1 MSQPRRI
8 VLAAL
13 LGCLAGVVI
22 ATATFLLSRE
32 AGQDKGIPTGDARL
46 LAEVMGLIQDDYVD
60 KTDDHTLM
68 SNAIRGMVGELDPHS
83 AFMDRD
89 EFEDL
94 KIATEG
100 NYSGI
105 GVEVTAEDGV
115 LTVIA
120 PLDDSPAARAGI
132 RPGDAILA
140 IDGQLLRSEPL
151 DDAIKRIRGE
161 PGTVVKLGIGREPLP
176 KPLELTIERAVVSVH
191 SVRFDML
198 EPGYGYLRISQFSE
212 TTGPD
217 TLAAIRALEDEAG
230 GELRGLV
237 LDLRNNPGGL
247 LDEAVAVAD
256 RFLPGNL
263 PIVRTRGRNGSGASE
278 ERSRERDTEPAYP
291 LVVLVNA
298 GSASA
303 SEIVAGALQDHRRAL
318 VMGSQTFGKGSVQTV
333 IELADG
339 SGLKLTIARYYTP
352 SGRSI
357 QEKGITP
364 DLLLPEEG
372 EAVREKDLE
381 RHFKA
386 EPVAAAVAPAVAA
399 ALPATVP
406 AWSVTAG
413 VKDAALRT
421 ALDYLHRAGSGPARV
436 RTAR

>member
-13 LGCLAGVVI
+13 LGCLVGVVI
-22 ATATFLLSRE
+22 AAATFWLSRE

-46 LAEVMGLIQDDYVD
+46 LAEVMGLIHDDYVD

-83 AFMDRD
+83 AFMDQD

-140 IDGQLLRSEPL
+140 IDGQLLRGEPL

-237 LDLRNNPGGL
+237 LDLRNNPGGV
-247 LDEAVAVAD
+247 LDAAVEVSDAFLEDGTIVTAEGRSAESRFRMEALEGDLSRGA
-256 RFLPGNL
+256 
-263 PIVRTRGRNGSGASE
+263 PIA
-278 ERSRERDTEPAYP
+278 
-291 LVVLVNA
+291 VLVNG

-303 SEIVAGALQDHRRAL
+303 AEIVAGALRDNGRAKIL
-318 VMGSQTFGKGSVQTV
+318 GQKTFGKGSVQTV
-333 IELADG
+333 LPLEDG
-339 SGLKLTIARYYTP
+339 QALKLTTSRYFTP
-352 SGRSI
+352 SGVSI
-357 QEKGITP
+357 HERGIEP
-364 DLLLPEEG
+364 DVPLPEPDVITAG
-372 EAVREKDLE
+372 IVDAAE
-381 RHFKA
+381 RDA
-386 EPVAAAVAPAVAA
+386 EIHAAVAWLKTGKTQLVSAE
-399 ALPATVP
+399 
-406 AWSVTAG
+406 
-413 VKDAALRT
+413 
-421 ALDYLHRAGSGPARV
+421 
-436 RTAR
+436 

>member
-1 MSQPRRI
+1 MNQPRRI

-22 ATATFLLSRE
+22 AAATAWLSRGSRE
-32 AGQDKGIPTGDARL
+32 ETGIPAHDARL
-46 LAEVMGLIQDDYVD
+46 LSEVMGLIHDDYVD

-83 AFMDRD
+83 AFMDKD

-115 LTVIA
+115 LTVTA

-140 IDGQLLRSEPL
+140 IDGRLLRNEPL

-176 KPLELTIERAVVSVH
+176 QPLELSIERAVVSVH
-191 SVRFDML
+191 SVRFGML

-217 TLAAIRALEDEAG
+217 TLAAVRALESESG
-230 GELRGLV
+230 GKLRGLV
-237 LDLRNNPGGL
+237 LDLRNNPGGV
-247 LDEAVAVAD
+247 LDAAVEVSDAFLEDGTIVSAEGRSAESRFRMEAVEGDLA
-256 RFLPGNL
+256 
-263 PIVRTRGRNGSGASE
+263 RGA
-278 ERSRERDTEPAYP
+278 AIA
-291 LVVLVNA
+291 VLVNE

-303 SEIVAGALQDHRRAL
+303 AEIVAGALRDNGRAKL
-318 VMGSQTFGKGSVQTV
+318 LGQKTFGKGSVQTV
-333 IELADG
+333 LPLEDG
-339 SGLKLTIARYYTP
+339 QALKLTTSRYFTP
-352 SGRSI
+352 SGVSI
-357 QEKGITP
+357 HERGIEP
-364 DLLLPEEG
+364 DVPLPEPEVIAAGAEDAG
-372 EAVREKDLE
+372 ERDPEI
-381 RHFKA
+381 R
-386 EPVAAAVAPAVAA
+386 AAVDFLKTGKTQLVSAE
-399 ALPATVP
+399 
-406 AWSVTAG
+406 
-413 VKDAALRT
+413 
-421 ALDYLHRAGSGPARV
+421 
-436 RTAR
+436 

>member
-22 ATATFLLSRE
+22 AAATFWLSRE
-32 AGQDKGIPTGDARL
+32 AGQDEGIPTGDARL
-46 LAEVMGLIQDDYVD
+46 LAEVMGLIHDDYVD

-115 LTVIA
+115 LIVIA

-237 LDLRNNPGGL
+237 LDLRNNPGGV
-247 LDEAVAVAD
+247 LDAAVEVSDAFLEDGTIVTAEGRSAESRFRMEALEGDLSRGA
-256 RFLPGNL
+256 
-263 PIVRTRGRNGSGASE
+263 PIA
-278 ERSRERDTEPAYP
+278 
-291 LVVLVNA
+291 VLVNG

-303 SEIVAGALQDHRRAL
+303 AEIVAGALRDNGRAKIL
-318 VMGSQTFGKGSVQTV
+318 GQKTFGKGSVQTV
-333 IELADG
+333 LPLEDG
-339 SGLKLTIARYYTP
+339 QALKLTTSRYFTP
-352 SGRSI
+352 SGVSI
-357 QEKGITP
+357 HERGIEP
-364 DLLLPEEG
+364 DVPLPEPDAITAG
-372 EAVREKDLE
+372 IVDAAE
-381 RHFKA
+381 RDA
-386 EPVAAAVAPAVAA
+386 EIHAAVAWLKTGKTQLVSAE
-399 ALPATVP
+399 
-406 AWSVTAG
+406 
-413 VKDAALRT
+413 
-421 ALDYLHRAGSGPARV
+421 
-436 RTAR
+436 

>member
-1 MSQPRRI
+1 MRDPRRI

-22 ATATFLLSRE
+22 AAATFWLSRE
-32 AGQDKGIPTGDARL
+32 TAREEGIPTGDARL
-46 LAEVMGLIQDDYVD
+46 LAEVMGLIHDDYVD
-60 KTDDHTLM
+60 DTDDHTLM

-83 AFMDRD
+83 AFMNRD

-140 IDGQLLRSEPL
+140 IDGRLLRSEPL
-151 DDAIKRIRGE
+151 DEAIKRIRGE
-161 PGTVVKLGIGREPLP
+161 PGTVVKLGIGREALT

-217 TLAAIRALEDEAG
+217 TLAAIRALENEAG

-237 LDLRNNPGGL
+237 LDLRNNPGGV
-247 LDEAVAVAD
+247 LDAAVEVSDAFLEDGTIVTAEGRSAESRFRMEALEGD
-256 RFLPGNL
+256 LS
-263 PIVRTRGRNGSGASE
+263 RGA
-278 ERSRERDTEPAYP
+278 AIA
-291 LVVLVNA
+291 VLVNG

-303 SEIVAGALQDHRRAL
+303 AEIVAGALRDNGRAKIL
-318 VMGSQTFGKGSVQTV
+318 GQKTFGKGSVQTV
-333 IELADG
+333 LPLEDG
-339 SGLKLTIARYYTP
+339 QALKLTTSRYFTP
-352 SGRSI
+352 SGVSI
-357 QEKGITP
+357 HERGIEP
-364 DLLLPEEG
+364 DVPLPEPDVITAG
-372 EAVREKDLE
+372 IVDAAE
-381 RHFKA
+381 RDPEIH
-386 EPVAAAVAPAVAA
+386 AAVAWLKTGKTQLVSAE
-399 ALPATVP
+399 
-406 AWSVTAG
+406 
-413 VKDAALRT
+413 
-421 ALDYLHRAGSGPARV
+421 
-436 RTAR
+436 

>member
-1 MSQPRRI
+1 MNQPRRI

-22 ATATFLLSRE
+22 AAATAWLSRGSRE
-32 AGQDKGIPTGDARL
+32 ETGIPAHDARL
-46 LAEVMGLIQDDYVD
+46 LSEVMGLIHDDYVD

-83 AFMDRD
+83 AFMDKD

-140 IDGQLLRSEPL
+140 IDGRLLRNEPL

-176 KPLELTIERAVVSVH
+176 QPLELSIERAVVSVH
-191 SVRFDML
+191 SVRFGML

-217 TLAAIRALEDEAG
+217 TLAAIRALESESG
-230 GELRGLV
+230 GKLRGLV
-237 LDLRNNPGGL
+237 LDLRNNPGGV
-247 LDEAVAVAD
+247 LDAAVEVSDAFLEDGTIVSAEGRSAESRFRMEAVEGDLA
-256 RFLPGNL
+256 
-263 PIVRTRGRNGSGASE
+263 RGA
-278 ERSRERDTEPAYP
+278 AIA
-291 LVVLVNA
+291 VLVNE

-303 SEIVAGALQDHRRAL
+303 AEIVAGALRDNGRAKL
-318 VMGSQTFGKGSVQTV
+318 LGQKTFGKGSVQTV
-333 IELADG
+333 LPLEDG
-339 SGLKLTIARYYTP
+339 QALKLTTSRYFTP
-352 SGRSI
+352 SGVSI
-357 QEKGITP
+357 HERGIEP
-364 DLLLPEEG
+364 DVPLPEPEVIAAGAEDAG
-372 EAVREKDLE
+372 ERDPEI
-381 RHFKA
+381 R
-386 EPVAAAVAPAVAA
+386 AAVDFLKTGKTQLVSAE
-399 ALPATVP
+399 
-406 AWSVTAG
+406 
-413 VKDAALRT
+413 
-421 ALDYLHRAGSGPARV
+421 
-436 RTAR
+436 